1 MQPPIPP
8 QTVLRQQYK
17 IKKTIGKGG
26 FGRTYLVEDLTR
38 FSEVCVL
45 KEYYPANQKNTS
57 ILKKSKELFQREA
70 QVLYKIDHPQIPKFR
85 AAFVAGGRLF
95 LVQDYVAGKTYSKLL
110 EERQIQGETFTQT
123 EIVKFFQ
130 AMLPVL
136 EHIHKQGLIHRD
148 ISPDNIIH
156 REKDDL
162 PVLIDFGV
170 VKEKVAQLEEE
181 TAVQGTTVGKVGYSP
196 NEQLQTGKVFPS
208 SDIYALAVTGVVL
221 LTGKEPQELF
231 DQNTMTWRW
240 QQWIPTLNV
249 HLAGIFNRMMSPRPN
264 SRYQSATE
272 VSQALRSIADLVT
285 DTASP
290 HQAETLIPTGANFE
304 TLIPTKANTE
314 LSNSSSGSQVT
325 SLAKGSIKTYQ
336 RNNNYPQRKSSNR
349 HSNSPLAIL
358 LIGGSILSVLIVAF
372 AVMIKSL
379 VSSPG
384 EVVSQQPLTSVQ
396 TAPPPPPQRFPPP
409 PRRPGDPNFGVASEI
424 PPQTTK
430 RMRRE
435 NLSLQENENVIQS
448 GSLEKDMGISYKVS
462 LSEGQRLNFAII
474 RGEVTVSLLGI
485 NQQPVNS
492 RAINTRLWQGTVPKD
507 GTYLIEV
514 NLVNGVAASEYD
526 LEVSLEAGF

>member
-17 IKKTIGKGG
+17 IKEAIGKGG

-38 FSEVCVL
+38 FNEVCVL
-45 KEYYPANQKNTS
+45 KEYYPGNRKDAS

-95 LVQDYVAGKTYSKLL
+95 LVQDYVEGKTYSQLL

-136 EHIHKQGLIHRD
+136 EHIHNQGLIHRD

-156 REKDDL
+156 RAKDDL

-181 TAVQGTTVGKVGYSP
+181 TAIQATTVGKVGYSP
-196 NEQLQTGKVFPS
+196 NEQLQTGNVFPN

-221 LTGKEPQELF
+221 LTGREPQELF
-231 DQNTMTWRW
+231 DQHTMTWRW
-240 QQWIPTLNV
+240 QQWIPTLSF
-249 HLAGIFNRMMSPRPN
+249 HLGGILNRMMSPRPN

-272 VSQALRSIADLVT
+272 AAQALRSIADLVT

-290 HQAETLIPTGANFE
+290 HQAETLISTGKN
-304 TLIPTKANTE
+304 TTE
-314 LSNSSSGSQVT
+314 LSNSSSGSKVT
-325 SLAKGSIKTYQ
+325 SLAKGTVRTHQ
-336 RNNNYPQRKSSNR
+336 RNNPYPQKKRSSR
-349 HSNSPLAIL
+349 NSPLTIL
-358 LIGGSILSVLIVAF
+358 IIGTSILGVIIIAF
-372 AVMIKSL
+372 AAMIKSL
-379 VSSPG
+379 VSSPQG
-384 EVVSQQPLTSVQ
+384 VISQQPVTTGQ
-396 TAPPPPPQRFPPP
+396 TAPSPPPGNLPPPPPGRLPPP
-409 PRRPGDPNFGVASEI
+409 QQGAAGNPNNPNFSI
-424 PPQTTK
+424 TSKP
-430 RMRRE
+430 MRKE
-435 NLSLQENENVIQS
+435 SLSLQESESVTQS
-448 GSLEKDMGISYKVS
+448 GSLEKDTGVSYKVF

-474 RGEVTVSLLGI
+474 RGEVTVSLFGI
-485 NQQPVNS
+485 NQQPINS
-492 RAINTRLWQGTVPKD
+492 RATNTRLWQGTVPKD
-507 GTYLIEV
+507 GTYFIEV
-514 NLVNGVAASEYD
+514 DLVNGVAASEYE
-526 LEVSLEAGF
+526 LEIGLEAGLN